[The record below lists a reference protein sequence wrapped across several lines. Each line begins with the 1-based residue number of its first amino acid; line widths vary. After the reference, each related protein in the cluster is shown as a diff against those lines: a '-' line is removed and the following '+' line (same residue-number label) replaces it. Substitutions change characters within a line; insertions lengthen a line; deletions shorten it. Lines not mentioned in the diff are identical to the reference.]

1 MFEQAI
7 DKETGEAVLVKR
19 PSSFR
24 TSLHFAGAP
33 HSALHASW
41 LCVRARARVCVQ
53 VDKLGYS
60 VSGARCAFCSDAVL
74 TVSSCRVVCV
84 SALAQSGSCSAA
96 KAVTTR
102 LRR

>member
-1 MFEQAI
+1 MPRSVLSSPRAWPVLRRWWTTRNYADPKGFKAMFEQAI

-41 LCVRARARVCVQ
+41 LCAGVRARARARVCVC
-53 VDKLGYS
+53 
-60 VSGARCAFCSDAVL
+60 SG
-74 TVSSCRVVCV
+74 
-84 SALAQSGSCSAA
+84 
-96 KAVTTR
+96 
-102 LRR
+102 RRAWLFWC